1 MGNGAKVS
9 APFTLTGL
17 PHHSI
22 HIGEVPDLDELAVFN
37 VI

>member
-9 APFTLTGL
+9 APFTLTDL

-22 HIGEVPDLDELAVFN
+22 HIGKVPDLGELAVFN